1 MKQARLRTLFGL
13 LGLLLLSLVLSG
25 QTLQIMDTKGHS
37 TTVTGAQLAKE
48 QRVTVNVRDHDTS
61 ANFEGVPL
69 STVLAS
75 ADIALGDKLRGPRLA
90 EALLA
95 EASDGYKVV
104 FALAELDPAFA
115 TREIILAD
123 TREGQAARRKGRS
136 VSHHRS
142 RRQARSSM
150 DSTSYRAENRAR
162 QMSAWRVR
170 S

>member
-61 ANFEGVPL
+61 ADFEGVPL

-90 EALLA
+90 EVLLA
-95 EASDGYKVV
+95 EASDGY
-104 FALAELDPAFA
+104 
-115 TREIILAD
+115 
-123 TREGQAARRKGRS
+123 
-136 VSHHRS
+136 
-142 RRQARSSM
+142 
-150 DSTSYRAENRAR
+150 
-162 QMSAWRVR
+162 
-170 S
+170 

>member
-1 MKQARLRTLFGL
+1 MKQAISRTLFGL
-13 LGLLLLSLVLSG
+13 LGLLLLSLGLSA
-25 QTLQIMDTKGHS
+25 QTLQIMDTEGHS

-69 STVLAS
+69 SAVLAS
-75 ADIALGDKLRGPRLA
+75 AGIALGDKLRGPRLA

-115 TREIILAD
+115 TPKSFWRI
-123 TREGQAARRKGRS
+123 
-136 VSHHRS
+136 
-142 RRQARSSM
+142 
-150 DSTSYRAENRAR
+150 RAR
-162 QMSAWRVR
+162 ASRSMPRKVR
-170 S
+170 FASSLRETNAQLAGFDKLPC